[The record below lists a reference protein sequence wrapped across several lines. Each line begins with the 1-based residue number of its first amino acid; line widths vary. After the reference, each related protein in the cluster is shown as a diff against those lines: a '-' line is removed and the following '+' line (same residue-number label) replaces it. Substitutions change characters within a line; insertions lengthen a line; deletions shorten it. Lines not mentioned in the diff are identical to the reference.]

1 MKLLLVEDEVKT
13 ANSLKQGLE
22 ENGYRVDVAMDG
34 ESGLKLS
41 LNNVYD
47 LIVCDIILPK
57 LNGLEICKQNREQN
71 KTTPILLLTALSSVD
86 EKVTGFEAGADDY
99 LVKPFAFRELLVRIN
114 SLLKRSQHQNIS
126 NSVLEFSDLKLDL
139 ESKTA
144 IREGQNIE
152 LTRREFAL
160 IKYLIENNNKV
171 ISKKAIAEDVW
182 NINFDTGTNTI
193 EVYVNYLRNKID
205 KPFAK
210 KLIHTSHGSGYILK
224 EQ

>member
-126 NSVLEFSDLKLDL
+126 NNVLKFSDLKLDL

-152 LTRREFAL
+152 LTRREF
-160 IKYLIENNNKV
+160 
-171 ISKKAIAEDVW
+171 
-182 NINFDTGTNTI
+182 
-193 EVYVNYLRNKID
+193 
-205 KPFAK
+205 
-210 KLIHTSHGSGYILK
+210 
-224 EQ
+224 